1 MNIEYYDTYNFE
13 FSDDDSYSHMN
24 LMSLGRVSKGGGAF
38 GACAPPPLSLMP
50 NEKICED

>member
-24 LMSLGRVSKGGGAF
+24 LMSLGRVSKGRGG
-38 GACAPPPLSLMP
+38 GHLGHVPPPLEP
-50 NEKICED
+50 NAQ